1 MRKRPVLCPFL
12 AQTWLGKIP
21 PVAKREA
28 GLLCAERAPMYSG
41 KMTGDAAY
49 ESEPEVEDDSY
60 VDASQPSAPAAKVN
74 IVPTKGAMRFK
85 RHSARPD

>member
-1 MRKRPVLCPFL
+1 
-12 AQTWLGKIP
+12 
-21 PVAKREA
+21 
-28 GLLCAERAPMYSG
+28 MYSG

-85 RHSARPD
+85 RHSRSTPTDLPGAPSLRHDSQLERGQAPGDRALQVEL